1 MLLRQLNPSKSLL
14 KTSINILKIIL
25 SYQQQ
30 CFYKTLCTR
39 WVRLFKQG
47 WVCFCWHQGIKGEK
61 MGEIGFY
68 FDHFIRES
76 GILLYI
82 VILLGAIIIVWL
94 VWQQFKIKKVQSE
107 FLQNRAFED

>member
-1 MLLRQLNPSKSLL
+1 MK
-14 KTSINILKIIL
+14 KIG
-25 SYQQQ
+25 
-30 CFYKTLCTR
+30 FYFDHFIR
-39 WVRLFKQG
+39 
-47 WVCFCWHQGIKGEK
+47 
-61 MGEIGFY
+61 EIGFY